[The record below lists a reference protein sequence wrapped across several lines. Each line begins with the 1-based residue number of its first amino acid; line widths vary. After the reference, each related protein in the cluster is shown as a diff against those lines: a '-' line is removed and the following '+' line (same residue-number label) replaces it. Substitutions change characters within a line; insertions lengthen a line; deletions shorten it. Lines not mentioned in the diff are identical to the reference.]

1 MAVEVEYMLSTTA
14 LNGFSWVVEWIFH
27 PRMCYRTHIQD
38 FTLKNANGYHTAG
51 KVTFKAE
58 REINIIKQLARDKMK
73 GVFSAAI
80 NNLDLNT
87 TSL

>member
-1 MAVEVEYMLSTTA
+1 MSGFFS
-14 LNGFSWVVEWIFH
+14 LNVLQNTIFT
-27 PRMCYRTHIQD
+27 RIYTHMQD
-38 FTLKNANGYHTAG
+38 FTNKNANWYYTAG

-58 REINIIKQLARDKMK
+58 RKKNIKLARDKMK
-73 GVFSAAI
+73 GGVFSAAI